1 MPAECARVGGG
12 GRGWYRGGLPARG
25 LSPLTHPLGGVTCC
39 TCHGLARCVSYYGS
53 VLPPPSPP
61 SPVWGGLPVVLVV
74 GWLGA
79 CPTGGGLSDVARSD
93 GDTSPHNARDFKMIE
108 KSAKWDVRCQYFV
121 RFFSQVY
128 KSGGRTVQLYQ
139 RYVSAVKRE
148 GPEPNPHT
156 VHGTVVDF
164 SVLWWTSIT
173 QPDEEEVTAGRTA
186 GALGTPAEC
195 RHRLGAG
202 VIRKVGRR
210 IVVGL
215 QGGNAS
221 RQVLK
226 IG

>member
-53 VLPPPSPP
+53 VLPPPFPP
-61 SPVWGGLPVVLVV
+61 LPCLGGITCCTCRGLARCVPYGRGGYLTWRVVTV
-74 GWLGA
+74 
-79 CPTGGGLSDVARSD
+79 TR
-93 GDTSPHNARDFKMIE
+93 HHIMQRDFKIIE
-108 KSAKWDVRCQYFV
+108 KSAMWDVRCQYFV
-121 RFFSQVY
+121 RLFSQVY

-164 SVLWWTSIT
+164 SESVLWSLCRSS
-173 QPDEEEVTAGRTA
+173 PDRRT
-186 GALGTPAEC
+186 PP
-195 RHRLGAG
+195 
-202 VIRKVGRR
+202 
-210 IVVGL
+210 
-215 QGGNAS
+215 GG
-221 RQVLK
+221 
-226 IG
+226 G